1 MSTMYGICALSVVP
15 LRAEASDKSEM
26 ISQLLYGES
35 FLVLEQTE
43 KWTKIKCL
51 YDEYEAWV
59 DTKQIIIGIEEKEAL
74 ACLHSDVVT
83 DKTALLEVDEAQ
95 ALLSIASSQSSEIIQ
110 KYSRYK
116 YRFAGRS
123 VQMGAK
129 ALPSIDELAKHW
141 LHTPYLWGGR
151 SVFGID
157 CSGFT
162 QGVYKMLGIRLKRD
176 AYQQAEQGTLVNFV
190 EEAQLGDLAF
200 FDNDEERI
208 VHVGIVLNNHSIIHA
223 SGHVRIDRLDHQG
236 IFNIDTK
243 KYSHKLRIIKRLF

>member
-1 MSTMYGICALSVVP
+1 MSLVYGICAISVVP

-35 FLVLEQTE
+35 FLVLESTE

-59 DTKQIIIGIEEKEAL
+59 DTKQVIIGIEEKEAL
-74 ACLHSDVVT
+74 ACLHADVVT
-83 DKTALLEVDEAQ
+83 DKTALLEVDGAQ

-110 KYSRYK
+110 KYIRYK

-129 ALPSIDELAKHW
+129 ALPSIDELAKQW

-162 QGVYKMLGIRLKRD
+162 QAVFKMMGIRLQRD
-176 AYQQAEQGTLVNFV
+176 AYQQAEQGNLVSFV

-208 VHVGIVLNNHSIIHA
+208 VHVGIILYPNSIIHA

-236 IFNIDTK
+236 IFNVDTK
-243 KYSHKLRIIKRLF
+243 RYSHKLRIIKRMF